1 MSFFDNFKDNILRT
15 FTTSSKERDIY
26 NNTTSTDDKSKHRK
40 SKEVSFGDIKIIDVE
55 SYKLYNQLDEIYLE
69 ENDHFHIKCCDKS
82 CKCEIC

>member
-1 MSFFDNFKDNILRT
+1 MSFFDNFKDSILRT
-15 FTTSSKERDIY
+15 FTTSSKEIDIY

>member
-1 MSFFDNFKDNILRT
+1 MSFFDNFKDSILRT

-69 ENDHFHIKCCDKS
+69 EIDHFHIKCCDKS